1 MTKFFS
7 LIVFIFA
14 FLGLQAQKDT
24 STVVDLFDMTL
35 EELMNQEVSG
45 VSRYKQSISDVPN
58 SIQVISKQQI
68 TDRGYND
75 LIDLL
80 KDIPGFDITESA
92 GRFGEFYSFRG
103 VAGNDRFLV
112 LVNGHELNPAS
123 GTFISLGN
131 SISIRYAE
139 RIEIIYGPA
148 SAVYGADAFSGIINI
163 VLNEEAAQQDVTAS
177 YYANYGS
184 FNTIDAGIET
194 ALKLN
199 DDLSLY
205 LNARL
210 FNSQNFDV
218 AGNSAIYDVILNYPA
233 RFAKESQQLINDH
246 SIYFK
251 ADYKNFSFNYY
262 RQQFDEGNAF
272 GHNPAIYIYDES
284 NKWKTSTD
292 MFWGTYK
299 KEFQNAGILSFDL
312 MYKNHV
318 QDESS
323 MFHKWVSFAN
333 GTTYEQYMTGK
344 DKTIQGV
351 LSYNQN
357 ISEKFQFI
365 AGMDF
370 ENTISIPPYANDE
383 VLGNSYQYIGENAET
398 IDDELTITENRFAA
412 FGQFLYSPVDF
423 VTILFGS
430 RYDYSSN
437 YEGVFNPRA
446 GLIISPTQT
455 TKLKFIYGKAFQ
467 APSLF
472 YQYEQFGTPSV
483 VMLSQAEVQ
492 KTEQDW
498 KLQNQIVNSYEFS
511 LTQQITENYNF
522 KISAYYNDL
531 TNLIERNLYTTAVY
545 NKYFNSTT
553 GGFRN
558 ENIGSQKILGG
569 DLLLNAKLSRK
580 LLAYAFYSYTDAVAI
595 DKNDNEIGIPRISEH
610 KIWIG
615 LTVQDLF
622 NYLTLSPRFRWVSEM
637 YNANT
642 ATYPDNIQ
650 PGYST
655 LDLNFSINRLGKFFR
670 IYADFQNILNK
681 KNLHGGLY
689 GQSGVYTAAIPQ
701 AGFNFN
707 LGVEIEFNK

>member
-112 LVNGHELNPAS
+112 LVNGHKLNPAS

-205 LNARL
+205 LNAR
-210 FNSQNFDV
+210 
-218 AGNSAIYDVILNYPA
+218 
-233 RFAKESQQLINDH
+233 KESQQLINDH

-299 KEFQNAGILSFDL
+299 KEFQRKFD
-312 MYKNHV
+312 
-318 QDESS
+318 
-323 MFHKWVSFAN
+323 VS
-333 GTTYEQYMTGK
+333 
-344 DKTIQGV
+344 
-351 LSYNQN
+351 
-357 ISEKFQFI
+357 
-365 AGMDF
+365 
-370 ENTISIPPYANDE
+370 
-383 VLGNSYQYIGENAET
+383 
-398 IDDELTITENRFAA
+398 
-412 FGQFLYSPVDF
+412 
-423 VTILFGS
+423 
-430 RYDYSSN
+430 
-437 YEGVFNPRA
+437 
-446 GLIISPTQT
+446 
-455 TKLKFIYGKAFQ
+455 
-467 APSLF
+467 
-472 YQYEQFGTPSV
+472 
-483 VMLSQAEVQ
+483 
-492 KTEQDW
+492 
-498 KLQNQIVNSYEFS
+498 
-511 LTQQITENYNF
+511 
-522 KISAYYNDL
+522 
-531 TNLIERNLYTTAVY
+531 
-545 NKYFNSTT
+545 
-553 GGFRN
+553 
-558 ENIGSQKILGG
+558 
-569 DLLLNAKLSRK
+569 
-580 LLAYAFYSYTDAVAI
+580 
-595 DKNDNEIGIPRISEH
+595 
-610 KIWIG
+610 
-615 LTVQDLF
+615 
-622 NYLTLSPRFRWVSEM
+622 
-637 YNANT
+637 
-642 ATYPDNIQ
+642 
-650 PGYST
+650 
-655 LDLNFSINRLGKFFR
+655 
-670 IYADFQNILNK
+670 
-681 KNLHGGLY
+681 
-689 GQSGVYTAAIPQ
+689 
-701 AGFNFN
+701 
-707 LGVEIEFNK
+707 